1 MRKRRNGTGSVI
13 YLGKK
18 NTKAVANTSI
28 VSAIINIVINLIL
41 IKFIGLYSAVISNLL
56 AFFIMSIYRILDVNK
71 KYFKIEINKKLII
84 KTILILLIVLPAYY
98 INNLYINVISLLV
111 SIIFAW
117 TINKKSIKSIF
128 NFLKIKIKQKKHEAI

>member
-1 MRKRRNGTGSVI
+1 M
-13 YLGKK
+13 
-18 NTKAVANTSI
+18 
-28 VSAIINIVINLIL
+28 
-41 IKFIGLYSAVISNLL
+41 
-56 AFFIMSIYRILDVNK
+56 K